1 MESKSK
7 TILPIAVFPCL
18 QFHWREKMNPDVAH
32 RVLRSEGEQRAET
45 IVVLT
50 FKEMEA
56 RGRIIGSIETITV
69 DGYA

>member
-1 MESKSK
+1 
-7 TILPIAVFPCL
+7 
-18 QFHWREKMNPDVAH
+18 MNPDVAH

-56 RGRIIGSIETITV
+56 RGRIIIFIETITV